1 MTECRDSK
9 ILHNRLRKISGQ
21 INGIDRMI
29 DEDYPC
35 EDILMQINASTS
47 ALQKVGQIV
56 LEGHLNHCVKEGIKT
71 EKKDKLIRDLAKAID
86 YYSRI

>member
-1 MTECRDSK
+1 MVKCRDSEKLHIRLKK
-9 ILHNRLRKISGQ
+9 IAGQ

-29 DEDYPC
+29 DEDFPC
-35 EDILMQINASTS
+35 EEILMQINASTS

-56 LEGHLNHCVKEGIKT
+56 LEGHLNNCVVERIETEDKDRIIK
-71 EKKDKLIRDLAKAID
+71 DLTKAID